1 MLELM
6 KTIDFD
12 LLHGIKGFMDDDE
25 AMQLYNIALKA
36 SKNGPVLEIGSYC
49 GKSAYIIGSACEQ
62 NSSTLF
68 SIDHHKGSEEQQQGE
83 EYFDH
88 ELFDSKL
95 SRVNTFPFFQ
105 QTIVQ
110 TGLENTIVPIVA
122 GSSVAGRMWKTPVS
136 MLFIDGGHSFE
147 AVYEDFLTW
156 ACHIQSKG
164 FLVIHDI
171 FFDPQ
176 KGGQAPRKIY
186 EIAIKSGDYKEFEM
200 VKTLGV
206 LQRTAPDRI
215 KV

>member
-83 EYFDH
+83 EYFDY